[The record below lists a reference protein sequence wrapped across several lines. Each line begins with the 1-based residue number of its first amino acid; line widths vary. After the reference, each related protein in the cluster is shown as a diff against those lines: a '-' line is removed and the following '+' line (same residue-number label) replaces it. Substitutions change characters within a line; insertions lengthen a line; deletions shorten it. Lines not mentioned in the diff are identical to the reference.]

1 MLALEKRDIMKLEA
15 TSGTPD
21 GAESGLSDL
30 QRRRGALGGSI
41 ADDLETQI
49 VDGRLSPGEKLDE
62 VVLGNYFSVSRTP
75 IREALR
81 ALAAKGLVEFRPRIG
96 AIVARP
102 TVGEVI
108 DLFELVAELE
118 GIGAR
123 LAAERMTDEDAVR
136 IIAAHDACQRA
147 ASTLD
152 PDKYYETNG
161 QFHSAIQQAAHN
173 QALSEQT
180 ELLDKRLS
188 PYRRFIT
195 FRPGR
200 IETALREHEAI
211 YMAIIARDGDAAAIA
226 MRNHVQVL
234 AEESLALAKSL
245 RF

>member
-1 MLALEKRDIMKLEA
+1 MKFGANSEM
-15 TSGTPD
+15 PD
-21 GAESGLSDL
+21 GAETGLPVA
-30 QRRRGALGGSI
+30 QRQRGTLGGSI
-41 ADDLETQI
+41 TDELETQI
-49 VDGRLSPGEKLDE
+49 VEGRMAPGEKLDE
-62 VVLGNYFSVSRTP
+62 VFLGNYFSVSRTP

-96 AIVARP
+96 AIVACP
-102 TVGEVI
+102 TVGQVI

-118 GIGAR
+118 GVAAR
-123 LAAERMTDEDAVR
+123 LAAERMTPEAAES
-136 IIAAHDACQRA
+136 IIAAHEACQNA
-147 ASTLD
+147 AATLD
-152 PDKYYETNG
+152 PHKYYETNG
-161 QFHSAIQQAAHN
+161 QFHAAIQMAAQN
-173 QALSEQT
+173 KALMEQT
-180 ELLDKRLS
+180 GLLDKRLS

-211 YMAIIARDGDAAAIA
+211 YLAILARDGEAAAIA

>member
-1 MLALEKRDIMKLEA
+1 MKIGA
-15 TSGTPD
+15 GTQASAAADRSRQETPQK
-21 GAESGLSDL
+21 S
-30 QRRRGALGGSI
+30 RGSLGGSI
-41 ADDLETQI
+41 TNEIESQI
-49 VDGRLSPGEKLDE
+49 VEGRLVPGEKLDE
-62 VVLGNYFSVSRTP
+62 VALGSRFSVSRTP

-96 AIVARP
+96 AIVAAP

-123 LAAERMTDEDAVR
+123 LACERMTQDDR
-136 IIAAHDACQRA
+136 QQIIETHCACQSA
-147 ASTLD
+147 AITLD
-152 PDKYYETNG
+152 PNTYYQTNG
-161 QFHSAIQQAAHN
+161 EFHSAILRAAHN
-173 QALSEQT
+173 TALMEQT

-211 YMAIIARDGDAAAIA
+211 YNAILARDGDAAASA
-226 MRNHVQVL
+226 MRDHVRVL
-234 AEESLALAKSL
+234 GEESLALAKSL